1 MFKFRVIG
9 FILLLALLGGIFFW
23 RAGGFWLFLAAAP
36 AMCAAAVGECCLMLK
51 RSGRSAYPL
60 PAAFLSWAV
69 LVLTIALP
77 SARLSFGF
85 LFFLLTAL
93 LVATCFAGLI
103 GILLM
108 RPRLMEG
115 IFTTLGVAGMLTWS
129 LGLFLLTYGFDGRAG
144 YWLFFLCLVT
154 KATDTGGYIVG
165 TLTAKLPGGNHKIA
179 PTVSPK
185 KSWEGLVGGFLLSLA
200 VAWAFYRFGNAHVAP
215 FGEPPL
221 WWYLTAGA
229 VLSIGSFF
237 GDLTESAIKRMCGVK
252 DSGGFVPGMGGA
264 FDVLDSFLYNG
275 MLFWWLFG
283 IRAFF

>member
-23 RAGGFWLFLAAAP
+23 KAGGFWLFLAAAP

-51 RSGRSAYPL
+51 RSGRPAFPL
-60 PAAFLSWAV
+60 PGAILSWLVLILAVGGFANVSSILRPEFILAAFAAV
-69 LVLTIALP
+69 
-77 SARLSFGF
+77 
-85 LFFLLTAL
+85 
-93 LVATCFAGLI
+93 CFAGLI

-129 LGLFLLTYGFDGRAG
+129 LGTFLLTYGFYGRAG

-200 VAWAFYRFGNAHVAP
+200 VAWAFCRFGNTGVTLRWHMI
-215 FGEPPL
+215 
-221 WWYLTAGA
+221 AGA

-275 MLFWWLFG
+275 MLFWILF
-283 IRAFF
+283 IFS

>member
-1 MFKFRVIG
+1 MTKRIS
-9 FILLLALLGGIFFW
+9 ILLLASPI
-23 RAGGFWLFLAAAP
+23 
-36 AMCAAAVGECCLMLK
+36 AV
-51 RSGRSAYPL
+51 
-60 PAAFLSWAV
+60 
-69 LVLTIALP
+69 
-77 SARLSFGF
+77 
-85 LFFLLTAL
+85 
-93 LVATCFAGLI
+93 CFVGLI

-115 IFTTLGVAGMLTWS
+115 IFTTLGVTGLLTFS
-129 LGLFLLTYGFDGRAG
+129 LAALLLTYLLPPAG

-275 MLFWWLFG
+275 MLFWILTLF
-283 IRAFF
+283 F